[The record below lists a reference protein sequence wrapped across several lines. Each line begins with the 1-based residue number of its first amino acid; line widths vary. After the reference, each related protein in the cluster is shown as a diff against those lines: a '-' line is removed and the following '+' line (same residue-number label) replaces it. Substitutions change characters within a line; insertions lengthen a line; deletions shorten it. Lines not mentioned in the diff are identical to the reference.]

1 MKEKL
6 INDAIQYVIDSN
18 LEDKVNSILTKIIQD
33 RRSIDILNIAAF
45 ICVSIYINDKYI
57 NNERD

>member
-33 RRSIDILNIAAF
+33 RRSLDILNIVALV
-45 ICVSIYINDKYI
+45 CVSIYINDKYI